1 MSPPLVPDEVY
12 AELDEI
18 GEDEV
23 RTRLARRIYGGS
35 REPLVEEWLRRKE
48 QERNDS
54 SEREQIA
61 IAREAAAAARDSAD
75 AARDSAAEAKEANRF
90 AKQANTIAKIA
101 IAVAAIAAI
110 MSIIGIT

>member
-1 MSPPLVPDEVY
+1 MSPPLDPDEFF
-12 AELDEI
+12 AKLEET
-18 GEDEV
+18 GEDVV
-23 RTRLARRIYGGS
+23 RAHLAQRIYGGS

-75 AARDSAAEAKEANRF
+75 AARDSAAEAKEVNRF

-110 MSIIGIT
+110 MSIINIT